1 MLRNKNRLI
10 TSALLLISGL
20 TLSAESSYQKMKAKI
35 SLDIYNKIANTIKDT
50 RKQPTFNFLYSD
62 PAPYLN
68 AFYDPGNNTINLG
81 EGIYDIAVTFGKDS
95 TNALALVLG
104 HELAHFYK
112 DHTWGYDFITKN
124 EYLKISQK
132 ITKVNQE
139 EGRKAEMET
148 QADYFGGIFGYMS
161 GFNTLSVGAAF
172 FEKFYHQAEVPDV
185 TYGYPTLQERM
196 KICVNSSAMLNKM
209 IPLFDAANYLVLIG
223 EYEKAGNIY
232 DNILATFP
240 SREIYNN
247 AGAAYAF
254 SALGLYEEGEL
265 KYVYPFSL
273 ETDTRMDKGG
283 QKGLS
288 EDKVAK
294 RKELLE
300 SAKQMFESANRL
312 DKDYAPAYVNLG
324 LAYALLDDK
333 ELGLAMAGKGY
344 SLAEKNK
351 DEFMMANASIAR
363 GIIFAMDG
371 KKDEAKIE
379 FNKALKGNKNI
390 AQLNLNALAGTGNF
404 GYIYKTDDSG
414 EKTSNNE
421 ESINTIDASL
431 LEAVLGNAD
440 MTEIKKQNDDKP
452 KMKVLSK
459 SDALVTAVQIKTY
472 TYPKQEISFLF
483 TGYKYDAASGRGVKR
498 GMPLSKVNELYGKAG
513 RIVVGTSRNF
523 YIYQKTPII
532 FITDKNDNVMGWVLY
547 IK

>member
-1 MLRNKNRLI
+1 MAVTGCLILGSIIANAQTPKQKNKEKFSR
-10 TSALLLISGL
+10 
-20 TLSAESSYQKMKAKI
+20 
-35 SLDIYNKIANTIKDT
+35 DIYNKIANTIKDT
-50 RKQPTFNFLYSD
+50 RKQPTFNFIFSAPD
-62 PAPYLN
+62 PYLN
-68 AFYDPGNNTINLG
+68 AYYDPSNNTVNLG
-81 EGIYDIAVTFGKDS
+81 EGVYDVASSFGKDS
-95 TNALALVLG
+95 ANALALVLG

-112 DHTWGYDFITKN
+112 DHTWGYDFATKN
-124 EYLKISQK
+124 EYLKISEK
-132 ITKVNQE
+132 IYTVNE
-139 EGRKAEMET
+139 NEARKAEMET

-161 GFNTLSVGAAF
+161 GFNTLSVGGDF
-172 FEKFYHQAEVPDV
+172 FTKFYHTADVPNE
-185 TYGYPTLQERM
+185 TYGYPTLEERV
-196 KICVNSSAMLNKM
+196 KICETSTKMLNKM

-247 AGAAYAF
+247 EGAAYSLA
-254 SALGLYEEGEL
+254 ALSLYEEGEL

-294 RKELLE
+294 RQELLN
-300 SAKQMFESANRL
+300 SAKEMFESANRL

-324 LAYALLDDK
+324 LVYALLDDK

-344 SLAEKNK
+344 SIAEKNK
-351 DEFMMANASIAR
+351 DILMMANASIAR
-363 GIIFAMDG
+363 GIILASDG
-371 KKDEAKIE
+371 KKEEAKAE
-379 FNKALKGNKNI
+379 FTKALTGNKNV
-390 AQLNLNALAGTGNF
+390 AQMNLNALNGTGNF
-404 GYIYKTDDSG
+404 GYIYKVDDTT
-414 EKTSNNE
+414 EKPSNNE
-421 ESINTIDASL
+421 ENINTIDASL
-431 LEAVLGNAD
+431 LEAVLGDAD

-459 SDALVTAVQIKTY
+459 SDALCTALQIKTY

-483 TGYKYDAASGRGVKR
+483 TGYKYTAASGRGIKI
-498 GMPLSKVNELYGKAG
+498 GMPLSKVQELYGKAG
-513 RIVVGTSRNF
+513 RIVTGTSRNF